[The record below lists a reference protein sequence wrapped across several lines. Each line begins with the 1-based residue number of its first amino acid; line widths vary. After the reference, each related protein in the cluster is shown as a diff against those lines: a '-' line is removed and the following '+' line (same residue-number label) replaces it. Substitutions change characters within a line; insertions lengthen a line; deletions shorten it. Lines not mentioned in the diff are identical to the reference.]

1 MCTFENARDAT
12 ACEICLTPRHKT
24 AHQTPVKQQTNAAAR
39 VSPSSSTTSKKSPP
53 MKKQKLIQAPLVA
66 VGSSNEK
73 EALRLKKKVEQMKE
87 LGIDLPAN
95 DLLAL
100 LSKHCYSVMVAASA
114 YFEQL
119 ATASSETSSV
129 RDSEA
134 ESRLASA
141 VTYFERSFA
150 REQQSQ
156 YRLLGRKVLSATL
169 NRSSVDFITG
179 DRLVLQAENAGK
191 KRLRPG
197 MAAGSSPGTSS
208 HSAGIIRIATMQNAL
223 VGRLDREI
231 ETLLHPLMKEKL
243 IVLGGVCHAPPMSSQ
258 MFASFQVLVFVYVS
272 TNVFAIFNEDHPQFH
287 LSDALYTTLEML
299 HAEKIPKAS
308 ETTTAATAI
317 AAATKDIEDNDAGLE
332 ALFSDFIGTGNDE
345 NDSKDDDGE
354 IHNPAD
360 QLRPYLNDIELR
372 GHQKAAVRWMV
383 ARENQGS
390 TKDAQDDEL
399 NPMWEARQFDA
410 DGGSYFINRF
420 EKIASLRAP
429 QPPTPCRGGI
439 LADDMGMGKTMMM
452 LSLTVYQK
460 HCHGR
465 HDEDDEAT
473 TVTSLSLSGHHR
485 HRKQRPSKT
494 LIVCPLSLLH
504 QWKNEIDERFRA
516 NTLAYHI
523 YYGDDREHTHAIH
536 KSDIVLTTYGVLSKE
551 YEKPNGGG
559 VLVTTPWLR
568 VILDEAHSI
577 KNRMTTYF
585 KACASL
591 QATHRWCLTGTP
603 LQNSLDDLFSLL
615 SFLQYE
621 PWSRLSWW
629 KRVITTPFEQGDDI
643 NALGRLKV
651 ILTPILLRR
660 TKHSRDKHGRS
671 LVQLPPK
678 HMELVKLRFSDDE
691 RAFYQAV
698 YDKSRAEFNGFVAS
712 GTASTSYVAIFALL
726 LRLRQACNHPFL
738 ALGRNFEQA
747 QNDAEQ
753 SKKQGNGKQQSQH
766 GDAETSLL
774 FQPQTNESMES
785 YYRRISVQLQQDMQQ
800 ASRSQSELLSSSS
813 STTGDTDNAHSSG
826 LTTSYIEN
834 VLAQVEEGLESH
846 ECPVCLDPP
855 VRGVLTACAHVLCE
869 QCLRD
874 SLAMDP
880 DSGCP
885 VCRAVVDMNKVFV
898 LPAPPEKRPHGEDDT
913 KVADEVSVAAGGD
926 GEQKTTE
933 EVTARAP
940 KQVKDDHKNA
950 ANVFVST
957 KLKQLLQ
964 DLEAIRR
971 ENEAPREQTQDDNGE
986 IATITPKK
994 KRKVVVFS
1002 QWTHMLEMVATLLQH
1017 HGFAH
1022 CMFHGAMPQETREKV
1037 LTKFA
1042 KDPTMDVLVIS
1053 LKAGGVGLNLTCA
1066 SVVILLDPWWNPG
1079 VEDQAIDRVH
1089 RLGQDQTVLV
1099 KRYVVDETV
1108 EDMIL
1113 QLQQRKDKLA
1123 KHVLVAS
1130 KHGDEKRS
1138 ERLSL
1143 EDLKSFFR

>member
-1 MCTFENARDAT
+1 MADGAWGCAMCTFENARAAA
-12 ACEICLTPRHKT
+12 ACEICLTPRR
-24 AHQTPVKQQTNAAAR
+24 QTPAKPQADAR
-39 VSPSSSTTSKKSPP
+39 ASPSSGSTTRRKSPP

-95 DLLAL
+95 DMLAL
-100 LSKHCYSVMVAASA
+100 LAKHCYSVMVAASA

-119 ATASSETSSV
+119 ATASSEKISA

-169 NRSSVDFITG
+169 NRSSVALATG

-197 MAAGSSPGTSS
+197 VAAGSSPGPSS
-208 HSAGIIRIATMQNAL
+208 LSAGIIRIATTQNAL

-231 ETLLHPLMKEKL
+231 EMLLQPLMKEKL
-243 IVLGGVCHAPPMSSQ
+243 IALGGVCHAPPMSSQ

-272 TNVFAIFNEDHPQFH
+272 TTAFAIFNEEHPQFH
-287 LSDALYTTLEML
+287 LSDTLYATLEML
-299 HAEKIPKAS
+299 HAEKTPEAS
-308 ETTTAATAI
+308 TAATAI
-317 AAATKDIEDNDAGLE
+317 IDAANDAEDNDAGLE
-332 ALFSDFIGTGNDE
+332 ALFSDFVDAGDDE
-345 NDSKDDDGE
+345 SDDKDDDGE
-354 IHNPAD
+354 VHNPAD

-372 GHQKAAVRWMV
+372 DHQKAAVRWMA
-383 ARENQGS
+383 ARENQGV

-399 NPMWEARQFDA
+399 NPMWEARQFGA

-420 EKIASLRAP
+420 EKTASLRAP
-429 QPPTPCRGGI
+429 QPPAPCRGGI

-452 LSLTVYQK
+452 LSLAVYQK
-460 HCHGR
+460 HSHGR
-465 HDEDDEAT
+465 PDEDDEAAMAPT
-473 TVTSLSLSGHHR
+473 LALSTQR
-485 HRKQRPSKT
+485 RRKQIPSKT

-516 NTLAYHI
+516 NTLTYHV
-523 YYGDDREHTHAIH
+523 YYGDEREHTHAIR

-585 KACASL
+585 KACACL

-629 KRVITTPFEQGDDI
+629 KRVITTPFEQGDDV

-678 HMELVKLRFSDDE
+678 HMELVKLHFSDDE

-753 SKKQGNGKQQSQH
+753 SKQPKQQSNCTSQAQH
-766 GDAETSLL
+766 ETSLL

-785 YYRRISVQLQQDMQQ
+785 YYRRISAQLQQDMQH
-800 ASRSQSELLSSSS
+800 ASRSQSELLSSSPS
-813 STTGDTDNAHSSG
+813 IDGESENARSSG

-874 SLAMDP
+874 SLVMDP

-898 LPAPPEKRPHGEDDT
+898 LPAPPEKRPHASEEDT
-913 KVADEVSVAAGGD
+913 KVADEVAAGDNG
-926 GEQKTTE
+926 QKTTE
-933 EVTARAP
+933 EAAATRARNTGN
-940 KQVKDDHKNA
+940 DGHKNA
-950 ANVFVST
+950 ADVFVST
-957 KLKQLLQ
+957 KLKQLLH

-971 ENEAPREQTQDDNGE
+971 ENEAPSEQTEHDNAE
-986 IATITPKK
+986 IVTAKK

-1002 QWTHMLEMVATLLQH
+1002 QWTYMLEMVATLLQR

-1022 CMFHGAMPQETREKV
+1022 CMFHGAMPQETRERV

-1042 KDPTMDVLVIS
+1042 KDPTMDVLS
-1053 LKAGGVGLNLTCA
+1053 QGRGVGLNLTCA

-1079 VEDQAIDRVH
+1079 VEDQAVDRVH
-1089 RLGQDQTVLV
+1089 RLGQDQSVLV